1 MRAPTRCCRN
11 WCSWSRISTCSPP
24 PAPKR
29 RPTRNWRCARCPEA
43 ARPRPTASS
52 MSPRSPDRPGI
63 DPTNSRNSARHGDG
77 NLSALRAG
85 PELRAGADRG
95 RFLGDAPLG
104 LWRHDARPHR
114 QGTAAGRGRGGPD
127 RRPAPPDPGQA
138 RRGGASGAAGHQQRP
153 DSGSRHQSAGR
164 SQRGVSVM
172 SLERTRRNLLALAS
186 VIAPLAGLIVWLIAD
201 PASAQSFNLDLNR
214 AGGSSTSQIIQLFA
228 LLTVLSIAPGI
239 LVMVTAFIR
248 IAVVLSFLRTA
259 MGIQQTPPNSVMMSL
274 ALFLTAFIMAPTMQE
289 AYTNGIAPLVAN
301 EIDEM
306 EAFDQ
311 SIKPFHAFMMQHVR
325 EADLILFADIAKVG
339 AVKAPEDTPLQV
351 LIPAFMISE
360 LRRGFEIGFLLFLP
374 FLIIDMVVASI
385 LMSMG
390 MMMLPPAAVAMPF
403 KIIFFVLVDGWHLI
417 SGTLVQ
423 SFGAIS

>member
-1 MRAPTRCCRN
+1 MEMETYLRFALALSFVLALIVAASWVMRRLGYGAMM
-11 WCSWSRISTCSPP
+11 
-24 PAPKR
+24 PARTGKAR
-29 RPTRNWRCARCPEA
+29 RLGVVEVAQID
-43 ARPRPTASS
+43 PRRRLVLVRRDGVEHLVLLGINNDLVLET
-52 MSPRSPDRPGI
+52 GI
-63 DPTNSRNSARHGDG
+63 DP
-77 NLSALRAG
+77 
-85 PELRAGADRG
+85 P
-95 RFLGDAPLG
+95 
-104 LWRHDARPHR
+104 
-114 QGTAAGRGRGGPD
+114 
-127 RRPAPPDPGQA
+127 
-138 RRGGASGAAGHQQRP
+138 P
-153 DSGSRHQSAGR
+153 DSGRRPPGEPRHD
-164 SQRGVSVM
+164 M

-186 VIAPLAGLIVWLIAD
+186 AIAPLAGLIVWLIAD

-306 EAFDQ
+306 EAFEQ
-311 SIKPFHAFMMQHVR
+311 SVKPFHAFMMQHVR
-325 EADLILFADIAKVG
+325 EPDLILFADIAKVG
-339 AVKAPEDTPLQV
+339 EVKSPEDTPLQV

-423 SFGAIS
+423 SFGGIS